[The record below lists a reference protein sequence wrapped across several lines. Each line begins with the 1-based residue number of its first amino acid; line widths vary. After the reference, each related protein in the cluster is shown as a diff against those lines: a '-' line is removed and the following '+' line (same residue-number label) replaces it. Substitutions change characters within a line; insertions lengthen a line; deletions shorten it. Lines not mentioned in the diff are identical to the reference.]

1 MGGRGRCPQTHP
13 DFMDSFS
20 RQCISRTAEPVLV
33 SGEGFL
39 VTFLADSKFRAW
51 GTWEWLDSGHQYGQ
65 RMEEEVEARER
76 VKRMSQPRMEPKS
89 EGERE

>member
-1 MGGRGRCPQTHP
+1 MEGAAVHRRTRILWTALVDNVPQGLLSHC
-13 DFMDSFS
+13 SY
-20 RQCISRTAEPVLV
+20 
-33 SGEGFL
+33 EGFL
-39 VTFLADSKFRAW
+39 VTFLADSKFKAW
-51 GTWEWLDSGHQYGQ
+51 GTREWLDSGHQYGQ